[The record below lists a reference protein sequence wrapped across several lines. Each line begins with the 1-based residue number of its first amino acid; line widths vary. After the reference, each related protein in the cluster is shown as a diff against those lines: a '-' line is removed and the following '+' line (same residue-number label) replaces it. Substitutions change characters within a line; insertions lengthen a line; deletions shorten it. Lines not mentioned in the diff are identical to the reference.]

1 MSFLIYIFYININLI
16 YSYIKYKG
24 FWEAIKLENGN
35 FLFLSENGLYTLDP
49 TFQILNYTDKVELNN
64 ISYTTIKQFKREDG
78 SNILI
83 ITKSNH
89 YILNSDG
96 NLLYTK
102 IINGSLDK
110 FQSSVIPYS
119 HSRNVFSYY
128 IINNDKPNII
138 FRKYSYNST
147 DEYFEIRDFNLI
159 NASEIYNNYITC
171 QLMKNINEN
180 VISCFF
186 PTIINDEYYINC
198 TVFKAEENFEIIKTS
213 QLKIEG
219 KIKTGLKSE
228 VMSTDDR
235 KKVLLIFYI
244 NYGTILFY
252 AGYDINNNSFT
263 YANQISG
270 DYCCPSIFTSDIS
283 YCKETEEFI
292 VSFFT
297 YSSLDE
303 CPNVYFIYS
312 FDKKFEYSFLG
323 ILGNFILGDS
333 IPFTIYDNTY
343 FTQKIFFSS
352 IAQKYC
358 IILNLNSSNILSL
371 FIINKDINITNPTEL
386 KSSDSPPKFI
396 CENYSDN
403 FKILLEE
410 NFIEKC
416 SSEINYMISNFSW
429 YKFTINY
436 KAFEFSFNCSKK
448 YPYEI
453 VETHKC
459 VEYCDESSLLNGA
472 CILNYN
478 KSNYINIRENTTDI
492 NIYEVFINQSDS
504 ISHELISYQSDNI
517 SQEVISYQS
526 DSILHKLISYQSDS
540 ISHKLISYQSDSIS
554 HKLISYQSDSISQ
567 EVINHQSDSIS
578 IEIKNKDIKT
588 YLLDSITEVKKIES
602 DKSIISDTN
611 LISKSTNFIS
621 DSQKI
626 NKLITN
632 NIIITDNIGT
642 EEEIKDL
649 LNEIL
654 NKKKDSNK
662 NFIENIQNI
671 LQNIF
676 SDDSFKNILDSI
688 VNAEKDITIINNE
701 TIIQITS
708 TENQKNNKN
717 HNISTIKLG
726 ACEETLKKAYKID
739 RDKSLLILKIDFF
752 IDGLK
757 IPVIQYEVYHPDNK
771 SKLNLTL
778 CHNNIEINIPVLVD
792 ENNLY
797 MYEQDSDYYNDR
809 CNTSANGK
817 DTPLEYRRK
826 EFINNNMSLCEP
838 DCNYIG
844 YDYDTKNSKCECKIK
859 KEMSIF
865 NIKIDTE
872 RLYNKFTGLT
882 SSNIDIIKCYYLLY
896 KKENLIYNIGFYII
910 LFIIFLFCIGALTFV
925 FKGYDLLVQKINI
938 IISITKKTNKIKDTP
953 SIITKNTNKKYKPK
967 KRGKRKKNLKKQNN
981 PPIKK
986 VKNKNTKKRNNKL
999 NLTNETKS
1007 ILKLK
1012 SKNNESLIKNINK
1025 KKTKNSKYI
1034 KKAKK
1039 LKKIN
1044 KSKLVTDVPD
1054 SKMKSLN
1061 NSKRYL
1067 NDYELNRMQ
1076 YNDAIKYDRRNYMQY
1091 YWSLL
1096 KIGNL
1101 FLFSFMPNNDY
1112 NSMVI
1117 KICLFFFSF
1126 GLYYTVNAL
1135 FFTDSTMNK
1144 IYEDNG
1150 EYDFIYQIPKIL
1162 YSNLICTVINL
1173 IVRLLSLSEKE
1184 ILKIKKMRKNENLKQ
1199 KVEQLKKCLK
1209 IKFVFYYLISFLF
1222 LFIFWFYVS
1231 CFCAV
1236 YKNTQIYLIKDTLIS
1251 FSLSLLYPLGYY
1263 IIPGLFR
1270 LLALKNK
1277 NNECIYKISFFLQS
1291 F

>member
-1 MSFLIYIFYININLI
+1 M
-16 YSYIKYKG
+16 
-24 FWEAIKLENGN
+24 
-35 FLFLSENGLYTLDP
+35 
-49 TFQILNYTDKVELNN
+49 
-64 ISYTTIKQFKREDG
+64 
-78 SNILI
+78 
-83 ITKSNH
+83 
-89 YILNSDG
+89 
-96 NLLYTK
+96 
-102 IINGSLDK
+102 
-110 FQSSVIPYS
+110 
-119 HSRNVFSYY
+119 
-128 IINNDKPNII
+128 
-138 FRKYSYNST
+138 
-147 DEYFEIRDFNLI
+147 
-159 NASEIYNNYITC
+159 
-171 QLMKNINEN
+171 
-180 VISCFF
+180 
-186 PTIINDEYYINC
+186 
-198 TVFKAEENFEIIKTS
+198 
-213 QLKIEG
+213 
-219 KIKTGLKSE
+219 
-228 VMSTDDR
+228 
-235 KKVLLIFYI
+235 
-244 NYGTILFY
+244 
-252 AGYDINNNSFT
+252 
-263 YANQISG
+263 
-270 DYCCPSIFTSDIS
+270 
-283 YCKETEEFI
+283 
-292 VSFFT
+292 
-297 YSSLDE
+297 
-303 CPNVYFIYS
+303 
-312 FDKKFEYSFLG
+312 
-323 ILGNFILGDS
+323 
-333 IPFTIYDNTY
+333 
-343 FTQKIFFSS
+343 
-352 IAQKYC
+352 
-358 IILNLNSSNILSL
+358 
-371 FIINKDINITNPTEL
+371 
-386 KSSDSPPKFI
+386 
-396 CENYSDN
+396 
-403 FKILLEE
+403 
-410 NFIEKC
+410 
-416 SSEINYMISNFSW
+416 
-429 YKFTINY
+429 
-436 KAFEFSFNCSKK
+436 
-448 YPYEI
+448 
-453 VETHKC
+453 
-459 VEYCDESSLLNGA
+459 
-472 CILNYN
+472 
-478 KSNYINIRENTTDI
+478 
-492 NIYEVFINQSDS
+492 
-504 ISHELISYQSDNI
+504 
-517 SQEVISYQS
+517 
-526 DSILHKLISYQSDS
+526 
-540 ISHKLISYQSDSIS
+540 
-554 HKLISYQSDSISQ
+554 
-567 EVINHQSDSIS
+567 
-578 IEIKNKDIKT
+578 
-588 YLLDSITEVKKIES
+588 
-602 DKSIISDTN
+602 
-611 LISKSTNFIS
+611 
-621 DSQKI
+621 
-626 NKLITN
+626 
-632 NIIITDNIGT
+632 
-642 EEEIKDL
+642 

-671 LQNIF
+671 F

-688 VNAEKDITIINNE
+688 VSAEKDITISNNE

-717 HNISTIKLG
+717 LNISTINLG

-739 RDKSLLILKIDFF
+739 RNKSLLILKIDSF
-752 IDGLK
+752 IDGSK
-757 IPVIQYEVYHPDNK
+757 IPVIQYEVYHPDNM

-797 MYEQDSDYYNDR
+797 KYEQDSDYYNDR
-809 CNTSANGK
+809 CFINTSANGK

-872 RLYNKFTGLT
+872 SLYNKFTGLT

-910 LFIIFLFCIGALTFV
+910 LFIIFLFCIGALTFI

-938 IISITKKTNKIKDTP
+938 IISITKKTNKIMDTP
-953 SIITKNTNKKYKPK
+953 SLITKNTNKKHKLK
-967 KRGKRKKNLKKQNN
+967 KKGKRKKNLIKQNN

-986 VKNKNTKKRNNKL
+986 VKKKNTKKRNNKL
-999 NLTNETKS
+999 NLTDETKS
-1007 ILKLK
+1007 IQKLK
-1012 SKNNESLIKNINK
+1012 SKNNESLIKNINSEK
-1025 KKTKNSKYI
+1025 VKNSKDI

-1054 SKMKSLN
+1054 SNIKSLN
-1061 NSKRYL
+1061 NPKRYL
-1067 NDYELNRMQ
+1067 NDYEINRLQ

-1150 EYDFIYQIPKIL
+1150 EYHFIYQIPKIL

-1173 IVRLLSLSEKE
+1173 IVRLLSLSEKD
-1184 ILKIKKMRKNENLKQ
+1184 ILKIKIMRKNENLKQ

-1277 NNECIYKISFFLQS
+1277 NNECIYKISLLLQS